1 MSVHQPIQVRVGLPL
16 PGGQL
21 LRAARD
27 RGYPVLFSANAF
39 ARTYPKGHERE
50 GFFDRFRMPDAEQLA
65 GIDASLDS
73 AGYVAAVRY
82 GDYRW
87 SVEEY
92 IELVGAHP
100 WVWWASMD
108 MCCESEVACDRPTRL
123 LRMAATAYLLG
134 QCRAAA
140 AERGLPAP
148 MPVLQ
153 GWTPDDYGR
162 SASWLPLTEWPTLV
176 GIGSVCRRQ
185 VHGPDGILAILDALE
200 DVLPSHTSVHL
211 FGVKSTVLEQ
221 LAEHP
226 RVASVDSMAWDL
238 QARVERRTGRDM
250 AFRIGHM
257 EAWAEKQRRIVERE
271 QRGAGRRRVLLS
283 PEIHGPLSSR
293 EDLAL
298 EALAL
303 QYADLILSGDVDY
316 RDAVFHAARDGV
328 ALVAMLRSDGYCDA
342 SFARLN
348 DELLAGVG
356 DRLGEMLDGLD
367 GSGA

>member
-1 MSVHQPIQVRVGLPL
+1 MNAMQQVQVRVGLPL
-16 PGGQL
+16 PGGRL
-21 LRAARD
+21 VRAARD

-50 GFFDRFRMPDAEQLA
+50 GFFERFRLPDADQLA
-65 GIDASLDS
+65 GIDAALDS
-73 AGYVAAVRY
+73 AGYVAAARY

-87 SVEEY
+87 SVDEY
-92 IELVGAHP
+92 IGLVGSHP
-100 WVWWASMD
+100 WRWWASMD

-134 QCRAAA
+134 RCRAAA

-148 MPVLQ
+148 NPVLQ
-153 GWTPDDYGR
+153 GWTPDDYAR
-162 SASWLPLTEWPTLV
+162 CASWLPLTEWPTLV

-185 VHGPDGILAILDALE
+185 VRGPDGNLAVRDALE

-211 FGVKSTVLEQ
+211 FGVKSTALAQ
-221 LAEHP
+221 LAQHP

-238 QARVERRTGRDM
+238 QARAERRTGRDM

-257 EAWAEKQRRIVERE
+257 EAWAEKQRRIVDRER
-271 QRGAGRRRVLLS
+271 RGVGATSRRTLMS
-283 PEIHGPLSSR
+283 PQIHGPLSSR

-303 QYADLILSGDVDY
+303 QYADLVISGDVDY

-328 ALVAMLRSDGYCDA
+328 TLIAILRRDGYRDE

-348 DELLAGVG
+348 DELVAGLG
-356 DRLGEMLDGLD
+356 DRLEEMLEG
-367 GSGA
+367 GGA